1 MAQECRADIILSVG
15 GGSPIDAAK
24 EIAFFLHQEESG
36 RWIPSIAVPT
46 TLSAAETTQIAGYT
60 DHYGKKVAAIDPEL
74 VPKGLSSLPLSTSVF
89 SNACRLHLSGAKSLS

>member
-1 MAQECRADIILSVG
+1 MLPRKLRFSFTRRSPADG
-15 GGSPIDAAK
+15 
-24 EIAFFLHQEESG
+24 F
-36 RWIPSIAVPT
+36 T

-60 DHYGKKVAAIDPEL
+60 DHDGKKVAAIDPEL

>member
-1 MAQECRADIILSVG
+1 MAKECRADINLSVG

-24 EIAFFLHQEESG
+24 AIAFFLHQESG

-60 DHYGKKVAAIDPEL
+60 NHDGKKVAAIDPEL

-89 SNACRLHLSGAKSLS
+89 GNACRLHLSGAKSLS